1 MKINKILNSIFNFKS
16 IIFWIILF
24 FSFLVRFV
32 DINKIPSSLNWDEVS
47 HGYNAYSI
55 LKTGKDE
62 WGNTLPLIFKAF
74 GDYKLPVYIY
84 SSIPFITIFGLN
96 LTSIRLVSVLAG
108 SFLPFIIFLIVKKI
122 VPTQKYI
129 ATIALLITSFSPST
143 IFLSRIALEANLFLL
158 LFFISIYF
166 LIGKKYA
173 LSSFFYGICLLTYNS
188 SRVILPFYLILL
200 LVLIIKEKYP
210 FKKNIFKFLFFF
222 LTILIFAFQTFQ
234 SSGQARYKWVTLI
247 DEGAINQIN
256 ELRTKYP
263 RFLINKITFFTYTA
277 ATNYI
282 SHFNPNYLFTK
293 GGSNY
298 QFSLPNFY
306 LISPIFLP
314 FLILGLYKLFTS
326 IRKKNFSAFL
336 IILFCLLVA
345 PIPSAITRDAPHVL
359 RSIVFIPSVII
370 IISLSFSNLK
380 KKNSLISLIFVA
392 LVLLFSQFQF
402 WPKYK
407 TYSINYSSA
416 WQYGYQ
422 EAVDYIK
429 INYNNY
435 DQIIFTKKY
444 GEAHEFVLFYW
455 PWNPI
460 SYQNDPQKNWDYH
473 ANWYW
478 INGFDKIK
486 FVNDWEI
493 KQISQNI
500 NQKTLLITSPDNYN
514 KNNSKLLKTI
524 YFLDQKPAFDIIEI
538 YVQK

>member
-1 MKINKILNSIFNFKS
+1 MKIKLLFLFLFLVSFGLRFINLNSF
-16 IIFWIILF
+16 
-24 FSFLVRFV
+24 
-32 DINKIPSSLNWDEVS
+32 PSNLNWDEVS

-62 WGNTLPLIFKAF
+62 WGVSFPLIFRAF

-84 SSIPFITIFGLN
+84 SSIPFIAIFGLN
-96 LTSIRLVSVLAG
+96 LISIRLISILAG

-122 VPTQKYI
+122 VPEQKYI
-129 ATIALLITSFSPST
+129 AIIALLITIFSPST
-143 IFLSRIALEANLFLL
+143 IFLSRIALEANLFLF

-200 LVLIIKEKYP
+200 LVLIIKEKYSL
-210 FKKNIFKFLFFF
+210 KKNILKFLFFF
-222 LTILIFAFQTFQ
+222 LTIFIFAFQTFQ

-247 DEGAINQIN
+247 DQGAINQIN
-256 ELRTKYP
+256 ELQSKYS
-263 RFLINKITFFTYTA
+263 RFLINKVIFFVFRA
-277 ATNYI
+277 GKNYI
-282 SHFNPNYLFTK
+282 SHFNPNYLFIN

-306 LISPIFLP
+306 LISPILLP

-326 IRKKNFSAFL
+326 IRQKNLSNFL
-336 IILFCLLVA
+336 IIFFCLLVS

-359 RSIVFIPSVII
+359 RSITFIPSVII
-370 IISLSFSNLK
+370 IISLAFYNLK
-380 KKNSLISLIFVA
+380 KKYLNISLLFII
-392 LVLLFSQFQF
+392 LVLLFSQIQF

-407 TYSINYSSA
+407 KYSIDYSSS

-422 EAVDYIK
+422 QTVEYIK
-429 INYNNY
+429 DHYSEY

-455 PWNPI
+455 PWNPKY
-460 SYQNDPQKNWDYH
+460 YQNDSSLNWDFH
-473 ANWYW
+473 ADWYW
-478 INGFDKIK
+478 VNAFDKFK
-486 FVNDWEI
+486 FINDWEI
-493 KQISQNI
+493 KDQTKSI
-500 NQKTLLITSPDNYN
+500 NQKTLLITSPSNYN
-514 KNNSKLLKTI
+514 KDNGTLVKTI
-524 YFLDQKPAFDIIEI
+524 YFLNNKPAFDILSI
-538 YVQK
+538 

>member
-1 MKINKILNSIFNFKS
+1 MKTKLLFLFLFLVSFGLRFINLNSF
-16 IIFWIILF
+16 
-24 FSFLVRFV
+24 
-32 DINKIPSSLNWDEVS
+32 PGSLNWDEAS

-62 WGNTLPLIFKAF
+62 WGSTIPLIFRAF

-84 SSIPFITIFGLN
+84 SSIPFIAIFGLN
-96 LTSIRLVSVLAG
+96 IISIRLVSVLAG

-122 VPTQKYI
+122 VPKQKYVAI
-129 ATIALLITSFSPST
+129 IALLITIFSPST

-166 LIGKKYA
+166 LIEKKYA
-173 LSSFFYGICLLTYNS
+173 LSSFFYGICLLNYNS

-200 LVLIIKEKYP
+200 LILIIKEKYSL
-210 FKKNIFKFLFFF
+210 KKNIFKFLFFF
-222 LTILIFAFQTFQ
+222 LTIFIFAFQTFQ

-256 ELRTKYP
+256 ELRSKYP
-263 RFLINKITFFTYTA
+263 RFLINKITFFTYS
-277 ATNYI
+277 ATKNYI
-282 SHFNPNYLFTK
+282 AHFNPNYLFFN

-326 IRKKNFSAFL
+326 IRKRNFSNFL

-345 PIPSAITRDAPHVL
+345 PIPYAITRDAPHVL

-380 KKNSLISLIFVA
+380 KKYSIISFIFVV
-392 LVLLFSQFQF
+392 LTLLFSQIQF

-416 WQYGYQ
+416 WQYGYK
-422 EAVDYIK
+422 EAVDYVK
-429 INYNNY
+429 GNYNNY
-435 DQIIFTKKY
+435 DQVIFTKKY

-455 PWNPI
+455 PWNPT
-460 SYQNDPQKNWDYH
+460 SYQNDSQKNWDYH

-478 INGFDKIK
+478 VNAFDKIK

-493 KQISQNI
+493 KENTQNI
-500 NQKTLLITSPDNYN
+500 NQKTLLITSPGNYN
-514 KNNSKLLKTI
+514 KDNIKLLKTI
-524 YFLDQKPAFDIIEI
+524 YFLDQKPAFDILET